1 VSSPPIT
8 AYRWIG
14 AIALLGVLISALAYH
29 YSQSREEAGLR
40 AHFEHLA
47 HDRVLRLQGALDQTL
62 TVLTSL
68 RGLFDAS
75 QEVTRDEFKVMTAP
89 MLERTPDIMALNWAP
104 KVMHSERQRIEQRLR
119 GEGYAAQGLF
129 DVSADALNPHPA
141 AERPLYFP
149 VIYSEPETRNRRAI
163 GLDPYARPE
172 NRAAMEAAMRSGKP
186 WSTPPFALVQDPK
199 GYLAVA
205 VYQPVF
211 QPGWPLTTAAMR
223 EAALRGFV
231 ILVLRPG
238 ALIENTLHKL
248 APIGLDKQLLDGRG
262 HLIHHHFSRL
272 SPPSIRSAEPLRR
285 DDALA
290 IPGGVW
296 SVRVSATEGFHQQA
310 GGNESP
316 VVLATALLLTAL
328 VTLFLTLLA
337 RQNRRQAELAESLA
351 ESEARFR
358 QLAENIEAVFW
369 INTPGWQRVLYI
381 SPAYERIWGRSAASL
396 YAQGMDWFDAVL
408 PEDRPALLEK
418 LPNKTSGDW
427 QTIEFPP
434 YRIRRPDGGIRWI
447 AARSYSIHDERGRI
461 VRVAGIAEDISERH
475 AYQAHLEDLAHY
487 DPLTHLPNRRLL
499 ADRMQQALVHAHRGG
514 QWLAICVLDLD
525 GFKPVNDRHGHKMGD
540 QLLISV
546 ARRLQDSVR
555 GDDTV
560 ARLGGDEFVLLL
572 GGLDSLKEVDE
583 TLARLLLS
591 IASPHGLVEPPIILS
606 ASIGITLYPNDAGD
620 ADTLLRHADH
630 AMYLAKEA
638 GKNRYQLF
646 SPALEPREQNNGAA
660 WQTE

>member
-285 DDALA
+285 DDALV

-646 SPALEPREQNNGAA
+646 SPALEPREQNNGSA

>member
-211 QPGWPLTTAAMR
+211 QPGWPLTTAAER

-646 SPALEPREQNNGAA
+646 SPALEPREQNNGSA

>member
-1 VSSPPIT
+1 MSSPPIT

-75 QEVTRDEFKVMTAP
+75 QEGTRDEFKVMTAP

-646 SPALEPREQNNGAA
+646 SPALEPREQNNGSA

>member
-1 VSSPPIT
+1 MSSPPIT

-211 QPGWPLTTAAMR
+211 QPGWPLTTAAER

-646 SPALEPREQNNGAA
+646 SPALEPREQNNGSA